1 MTEKSRSK
9 FRNGWIQ
16 RLNSYDKGVCLSQ
29 SLTFLPPF
37 CLLLFCLRNSPM
49 RKALGFTPF
58 QLHIQQK
65 RRDSLPPGLKES
77 PRIRCHWPS
86 LHHVHTPQQSLGSGL
101 QQTLLKL
108 GQRVRKES
116 LYKENTGQILRGK
129 TGWRAGSKI
138 NAWHLDMSIISE
150 FPECPL
156 QT

>member
-37 CLLLFCLRNSPM
+37 CLLLFCLILSPM

-86 LHHVHTPQQSLGSGL
+86 LHHVHTPQPSLGSGL

-108 GQRVRKES
+108 GQ
-116 LYKENTGQILRGK
+116 
-129 TGWRAGSKI
+129 
-138 NAWHLDMSIISE
+138 SE
-150 FPECPL
+150 EGVPL
-156 QT
+156 QGKHRSDSERKDRMKGREQNKCMASRYVHNIRVP